1 MQLISK
7 LKKPFIVRAL
17 FSEIVA
23 CEPSEVVAVFDRFE
37 EVRGNLTLHHEID
50 VLNVVFESE
59 VRQCA

>member
-1 MQLISK
+1 MI
-7 LKKPFIVRAL
+7 KPSLQATNHADSL
-17 FSEIVA
+17 FSEIAA
-23 CEPSEVVAVFDRFE
+23 CVPGEVVAFFDRFE

>member
-23 CEPSEVVAVFDRFE
+23 CEPSEVVAFFDRFE
-37 EVRGNLTLHHEID
+37 EVRGNLTLHHEI
-50 VLNVVFESE
+50 
-59 VRQCA
+59 